1 MKASCEF
8 DVPLVVV
15 DKIYY
20 FNKMLSETAS
30 YDSETMSSISQFYSQ
45 SDESTKRKMFNLG
58 ATGNDVAPVLEKKEK
73 ASITI
78 KS

>member
-1 MKASCEF
+1 
-8 DVPLVVV
+8 
-15 DKIYY
+15 
-20 FNKMLSETAS
+20 MLSETAS

-45 SDESTKRKMFNLG
+45 SDEWTKGKMFNMV
-58 ATGNDVAPVLEKKEK
+58 ATGNDVASVIEKKEK

>member
-1 MKASCEF
+1 
-8 DVPLVVV
+8 
-15 DKIYY
+15 
-20 FNKMLSETAS
+20 MLSETAS

-45 SDESTKRKMFNLG
+45 SDEWTKGKMFNMVV
-58 ATGNDVAPVLEKKEK
+58 TGNDVASVIEKKEK